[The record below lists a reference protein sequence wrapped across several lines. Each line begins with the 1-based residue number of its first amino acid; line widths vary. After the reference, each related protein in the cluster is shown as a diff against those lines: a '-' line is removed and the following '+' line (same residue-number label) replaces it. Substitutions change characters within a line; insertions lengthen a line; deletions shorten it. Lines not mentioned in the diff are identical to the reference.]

1 MIFKSNFS
9 LLRMYFKHFYLKV
22 IIYNSSSSTFHESGV
37 GPAVVV
43 EVCAVDVH
51 QAVVPQLL
59 SVAQTLQ
66 DGVHET
72 LETEKQKN

>member
-1 MIFKSNFS
+1 MSPLRSKSHD
-9 LLRMYFKHFYLKV
+9 LH
-22 IIYNSSSSTFHESGV
+22 IYDSSGSTFHESGA

-51 QAVVPQLL
+51 QTVVPQLL

-72 LETEKQKN
+72 LEREKQEN

>member
-1 MIFKSNFS
+1 M
-9 LLRMYFKHFYLKV
+9 
-22 IIYNSSSSTFHESGV
+22 
-37 GPAVVV
+37 
-43 EVCAVDVH
+43 DVH

-66 DGVHET
+66 DGIHET